1 MPLYRVGEAIR
12 SFTTVG
18 ESSAPTPLQLLIGT
32 YFGDAQQRRAMDEA
46 SVGPTTV
53 DAQALASL
61 NDRQQHAV
69 RRSLVQRV
77 LPIQGPPGTGKTQV
91 AEAIFRLWKSTGAH
105 GPAVGVAPSNVAADN
120 LAKRLLK
127 TSSLDVKCDAP

>member
-1 MPLYRVGEAIR
+1 M
-12 SFTTVG
+12 
-18 ESSAPTPLQLLIGT
+18 
-32 YFGDAQQRRAMDEA
+32 
-46 SVGPTTV
+46 
-53 DAQALASL
+53 QALASL

-105 GPAVGVAPSNVAADN
+105 GSVVGVAPSNVAADN

-127 TSSLDVKCDAP
+127 TSALRVKRYGPLTESPMQP